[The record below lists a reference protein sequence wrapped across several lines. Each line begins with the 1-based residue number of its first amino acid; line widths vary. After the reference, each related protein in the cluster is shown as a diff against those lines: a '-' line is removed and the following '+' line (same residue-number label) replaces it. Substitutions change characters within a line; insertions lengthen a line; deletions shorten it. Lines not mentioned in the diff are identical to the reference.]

1 TTTGEVMSRAIV
13 TLLLGFSFAASA
25 GTFTVTNTNDSGAG
39 SLRDAV
45 TQANNAPGA
54 DAVIVNVS
62 GTIVLTSGQIRIDA
76 PLAIVGPGA
85 SNLTIDGNANG
96 RIFAINDANAP
107 ACPAL
112 TGPADGLV
120 SISGMTLRNGSR
132 NVVDSGGGA
141 IASTKSLTLD
151 AVVIRD
157 SVGKN
162 GGGVVFN
169 AQYPGQALT
178 ISNSQF
184 IGNTARP
191 VVPGNTGAFRGGG
204 LLAKDNCSGARVAA
218 TVIID
223 RSIFS
228 GNRVQPAAGL
238 EGMGG
243 GIALELHG
251 PVVIQD
257 SRIIDNHADS
267 SPLSLDAG
275 YNSGGIGGYAQSL
288 TIRRSE
294 ISGNSADF
302 VGALGAFNT
311 FPGLPAMQLAVVDST
326 ISGNVAHQSVGAVVL
341 DGNVAATI
349 SNSTIAGNVANWLNH
364 DENRVSGI
372 GLVSEPFD
380 PPATG
385 NATPPTLLLV
395 SSIVAGG
402 TAASPDIGVIGTLV
416 PVPFSVT
423 ASNSLVQAAGPGVV
437 LNGTANIAGPDP
449 MLAALAF
456 NGGPTQTQALLPGSP
471 AIDAG
476 SNTLNLTTDQRG
488 GSFARVVGAKADMGA
503 YETGNAPVVLVVEY
517 YNASLDHYFIT
528 YVPGEI
534 ATLDAGIAIKGWV
547 RTGYTFTAY
556 RTAQAGTSPVCR
568 FYIPP
573 ASGDSHFFGRGTAEC
588 DATGQR
594 NPTFVLEDPAFM
606 HMFLPLAGTCPAGT
620 RPIYRVFSNR
630 PDANHRYMTDG
641 AVRDAMVATG
651 WLAEGDGP
659 DLVVMCAP

>member
-1 TTTGEVMSRAIV
+1 MIRTIATM
-13 TLLLGFSFAASA
+13 LLAASFATQAA
-25 GTFTVTNTNDSGAG
+25 TFTVSNTNDAGPG
-39 SLRDAV
+39 SLRDAIA
-45 TQANNAPGA
+45 QANAAPGA
-54 DAVIVNVS
+54 DAVVVNVT
-62 GTIVLTSGQIRIDA
+62 GTILLTTGQIRIDA
-76 PLAIVGPGA
+76 PLTIVGPGA

-96 RIFAINDANAP
+96 RIFAISEANAP

-112 TGPADGLV
+112 SGPADGLV
-120 SISGMTLRNGSR
+120 TISGMTLRNGSR

-141 IASTKSLTLD
+141 IVSVKSLTLD
-151 AVVIRD
+151 SVVIRD
-157 SVGKN
+157 SVGKS
-162 GGGVVFN
+162 GGGLIFN

-178 ISNSQF
+178 IINSQF

-191 VVPGNTGAFRGGG
+191 VVPGNTGVFRGGA
-204 LLAKDNCSGARVAA
+204 LVAKDNCPGARVAA
-218 TVIID
+218 SVTID
-223 RSIFS
+223 RSMFS
-228 GNRVQPAAGL
+228 GNAIQPPLGF
-238 EGMGG
+238 EGFGG
-243 GIALELHG
+243 GIALELYG

-257 SRIIDNHADS
+257 SRIVDNHADS

-294 ISGNSADF
+294 ISGNTADF
-302 VGALGAFNT
+302 GGGLGLFNT
-311 FPGLPAMQLAVVDST
+311 VPGLPPMQLAIVDST
-326 ISGNVAHQSVGAVVL
+326 ISGNVAHQSVGAIIL

-349 SNSTIAGNVANWLNH
+349 TNSTVAGNRADWLNH

-372 GLVSEPFD
+372 ALVTEAYD
-380 PPATG
+380 APATG
-385 NATPPTLLLV
+385 NAPPPTLTLV
-395 SSIVAGG
+395 SSIVTGG
-402 TAASPDIGVIGTLV
+402 SVASPDIGLAGLLV
-416 PVPFSVT
+416 SPFSVT
-423 ASNSLVQAAGPGVV
+423 ASSSLVQAPGPGIA
-437 LNGTANIAGPDP
+437 LNGSGNVAGADP
-449 MLAALAF
+449 MLAPLAF
-456 NGGPTQTQALLPGSP
+456 NGGLTQTQALLPGSP

-488 GSFARVVGAKADMGA
+488 GSFARAVGARADMGA
-503 YETGNAPVVLVVEY
+503 YESGNTLVLLVVEY
-517 YNASLDHYFIT
+517 YNASLDHYFIA

-534 ATLDAGIAIKGWV
+534 AVLDAGVAIKGWV

-556 RTAQAGTSPVCR
+556 RTPQTGTSPVCR

-594 NPTFVLEDPAFM
+594 NPTFVLEDPTFM
-606 HMFLPLAGTCPAGT
+606 YMFLPAAGTCPAAT

-630 PDANHRYMTDG
+630 PDANHRYTTDG
-641 AVRDAMVATG
+641 GVRDAMVAKG

>member
-1 TTTGEVMSRAIV
+1 MSRAIV
-13 TLLLGFSFAASA
+13 TMLLGFSIAAQA
-25 GTFTVTNTNDSGAG
+25 GTFTVSNTNDSGAG

-54 DAVIVNVS
+54 DTVIVNVS

-76 PLAIVGPGA
+76 PLTLVGPGA

-96 RIFAINDANAP
+96 RIFAIIEANAP

-112 TGPADGLV
+112 SGPADGLV

-141 IASTKSLTLD
+141 IMTAKSLTLD

-157 SVGKN
+157 SVGKS
-162 GGGVVFN
+162 GGGMIFN

-178 ISNSQF
+178 ITNSQF

-204 LLAKDNCSGARVAA
+204 LLAKDNCGGARVAA
-218 TVIID
+218 TVTID
-223 RSIFS
+223 RSVFR

-243 GIALELHG
+243 GIALELYG

-267 SPLSLDAG
+267 SPLSMDAG
-275 YNSGGIGGYAQSL
+275 YNSGGVGGYAQSL

-294 ISGNSADF
+294 ISGNSADY

-311 FPGLPAMQLAVVDST
+311 IPGAAAMQLAIVDST
-326 ISGNVAHQSVGAVVL
+326 ISGNVAHQSIGAIIL
-341 DGNVAATI
+341 DGNVAAVIT
-349 SNSTIAGNVANWLNH
+349 NSTVAGNVANFLNSAA
-364 DENRVSGI
+364 DVNRISGI
-372 GLVSEPFD
+372 GLLSEPFD

-385 NATPPTLLLV
+385 NATPPTLQLV
-395 SSIVAGG
+395 ASIVAGG
-402 TAASPDIGVIGTLV
+402 TVASPDIGIAGPLV
-416 PVPFSVT
+416 PAPFSVT
-423 ASNSLVQAAGPGVV
+423 AGNSLVQAAGPGVV
-437 LNGTANIAGPDP
+437 LNGTANIAGADP

-456 NGGPTQTQALLPGSP
+456 NGGLTQTQALLPGSP

-476 SNTLNLTTDQRG
+476 SNPLSLATDQRG
-488 GSFARVVGAKADMGA
+488 GSFARVVGARADMGA
-503 YETGNAPVVLVVEY
+503 YETGNAPVLLVVEY

-594 NPTFVLEDPAFM
+594 NPTFVLEDPTFM
-606 HMFLPLAGTCPAGT
+606 HMFLPVVGTCPAGT

-641 AVRDAMVATG
+641 AVRDAMVAKG

>member
-1 TTTGEVMSRAIV
+1 MNRIIAAMLVS
-13 TLLLGFSFAASA
+13 FSCAAQA
-25 GTFTVTNTNDSGAG
+25 ATFTVVNTNDSGPG

-45 TQANNAPGA
+45 TQANAAAGA
-54 DAVIVNVS
+54 DTIVINVG
-62 GTIVLTSGQIRIDA
+62 GTILLTSGQIRIDA
-76 PLAIVGPGA
+76 PLTIVGPGA
-85 SNLTIDGNANG
+85 GNLTVDGNANG
-96 RIFAINDANAP
+96 RIFAVIEANSP

-141 IASTKSLTLD
+141 IVSMKSLTLD
-151 AVVIRD
+151 GVVIRD
-157 SVGKN
+157 SVGKS
-162 GGGVVFN
+162 GGGMVFN

-178 ISNSQF
+178 ITNSQF

-191 VVPGNTGAFRGGG
+191 VVAGNTGAFRGGG
-204 LLAKDNCSGARVAA
+204 LLAKDNCGGARVAA
-218 TVIID
+218 SVTID
-223 RSIFS
+223 RSVFS
-228 GNRVQPAAGL
+228 GNKVQPAAGL
-238 EGMGG
+238 EGHGG
-243 GIALELHG
+243 GIAVELHG

-257 SRIIDNHADS
+257 SRIVDNHADS
-267 SPLSLDAG
+267 APLTLDAG

-302 VGALGAFNT
+302 IGALGAFNT
-311 FPGLPAMQLAVVDST
+311 VPGLPAMQLAIVDST
-326 ISGNVAHQSVGAVVL
+326 ISSNVAHQSVGAIL
-341 DGNVAATI
+341 LGGNVAAVI

-364 DENRVSGI
+364 DENRISGI
-372 GLVSEPFD
+372 GLLTEPFD

-385 NATPPTLLLV
+385 NAAPPTLQLV

-402 TAASPDIGVIGTLV
+402 NAGSPDIGVLGTLI

-423 ASNSLVQAAGPGVV
+423 ASNSIVQAPGPGVV
-437 LNGTANIAGPDP
+437 LNGSANIAGADP

-456 NGGPTQTQALLPGSP
+456 NGGLTQTQALLPGSP

-476 SNTLNLTTDQRG
+476 SNTLGLSTDQRG
-488 GSFARVVGAKADMGA
+488 GSFARAVGAKADIGA
-503 YETGNAPVVLVVEY
+503 YESGNTPVLLVVEY

-534 ATLDAGIAIKGWV
+534 ATLDAGVAIKGWV

-556 RTAQAGTSPVCR
+556 RTPQAGTSPVCR

-573 ASGDSHFFGRGTAEC
+573 ASGDSHFFGRGTVEC

-594 NPTFVLEDPAFM
+594 NPTFVLEDPTFM
-606 HMFLPLAGTCPAGT
+606 HMFLPVAGTCPAGT

-630 PDANHRYMTDG
+630 PDANHRYMTESG
-641 AVRDAMVATG
+641 VRDAMVARG

-659 DLVVMCAP
+659 ALVVMCAP